1 MIITKGGTGGGGD
14 IQTWLQ
20 QHWRKNCSKSNYWLN
35 KGILVFSSC
44 FQKCYSLIISV
55 VMYLAIIILGH
66 QSANCFEAT
75 HVIQVSVLYATVQVR
90 DFLKYI
96 VPTYLLILLKK

>member
-1 MIITKGGTGGGGD
+1 MAAAALEKK
-14 IQTWLQ
+14 LLKVKLLAQ
-20 QHWRKNCSKSNYWLN
+20 QRYTSFFLLFSKML
-35 KGILVFSSC
+35 F
-44 FQKCYSLIISV
+44 IISV

-90 DFLKYI
+90 DFLKY
-96 VPTYLLILLKK
+96 TKKFRENTRIASKMI